1 MNPSILRKDI
11 LSKGAILGGIMLAAQ
26 IADTL
31 MRYYGGLYLILFI
44 ALLAIV
50 SMVIY
55 CVFLYRF
62 TKNYSKLVLSLRQ
75 EAPYFTYGNGLSY
88 AVLISMLAGV
98 VIAIGHYILVH
109 GIIGYENYID
119 TYSEF
124 LKNAIA
130 QLEVLDARS
139 DTDFSSLI
147 DLNKQELGKI
157 ESATEAPT
165 LINTIVIN
173 TWGYLVTGTI
183 VGSFV
188 AIFTRRKLQPIKNN
202 DEQEKQN
209 EQ

>member
-11 LSKGAILGGIMLAAQ
+11 LTKGAILGGILLASQ

-44 ALLAIV
+44 GLLAIV

-62 TKNYSKLVLSLRQ
+62 TKSYSKLVLSLRQ

-98 VIAIGHYILVH
+98 VVAIGHYVLVH

-124 LKNAIA
+124 LKNAIV

-147 DLNKQELGKI
+147 ERNKQELSNIK
-157 ESATEAPT
+157 SAAEAPT

-209 EQ
+209 E